1 MMKLILNIYTT
12 NNERPNLAP
21 FSPGK
26 LMSQPKTYAPGH
38 LGHLVPVGMPPSGLH
53 LLGVARLPTF
63 FLLSTSALALARHC

>member
-1 MMKLILNIYTT
+1 MMKLISFIQQKM
-12 NNERPNLAP
+12 NERPNLAS

-53 LLGVARLPTF
+53 LVGVARLPTF
-63 FLLSTSALALARHC
+63 FLLSASALALARHC